1 MPKKSTEILIVDD
14 SEEMLWTMAYVLE
27 KAGLSVDA
35 VTNGKDA
42 MEYMRCYPQT
52 PVVILNYLLP
62 DMSGLSILDH
72 IRQNGTYPKVVVV
85 TAYGTDEIRK
95 KFIKGGAWAFLD
107 KPFDINNLTTVC
119 KQALTDSMVTTCT

>member
-14 SEEMLWTMAYVLE
+14 SEEMLWTMANVLE

-95 KFIKGGAWAFLD
+95 KIYQGGSVG
-107 KPFDINNLTTVC
+107 ISG
-119 KQALTDSMVTTCT
+119 QAV